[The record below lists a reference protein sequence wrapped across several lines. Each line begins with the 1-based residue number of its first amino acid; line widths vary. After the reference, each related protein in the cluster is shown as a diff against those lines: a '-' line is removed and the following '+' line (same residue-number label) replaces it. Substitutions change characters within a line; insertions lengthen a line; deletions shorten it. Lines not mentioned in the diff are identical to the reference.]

1 MADCDSVGMSSH
13 DRAVIAPPGEKTR
26 ISTDPDAALL
36 ASLRIRRAEVQ
47 REELE
52 LAELIIRTAIELV
65 FVTRPAGGHFD
76 LTGLQGRVLARLCRQ
91 PFALMCR
98 LRESEGVS
106 RTGISKV
113 VSALA
118 EKGFV
123 QRGTSVRESQVVVIR
138 AAKRGRKYLGQL
150 SAAADLAYFLGLHSI
165 EEQAVL
171 RQAAGIQDAMN
182 ERIRWRRK

>member
-1 MADCDSVGMSSH
+1 MSSH
-13 DRAVIAPPGEKTR
+13 DRAVIASPGEKTR

-52 LAELIIRTAIELV
+52 LAELVIRTAIELV

-138 AAKRGRKYLGQL
+138 AAKRGREYLGQL
-150 SAAADLAYFLGLHSI
+150 SAVRAADLAYFLGLHSI